1 MQFNHK
7 FLFVF
12 FVIIFT
18 HVQFA
23 FSQQNTDENNADN
36 HVITIFAIPE
46 VTPIEWDNP
55 SLLFKT
61 TIKCYLNAAL
71 RKHYYV
77 IGHVIARISSSKL
90 DSAYYVAMNGAVQSE
105 KVEYVMKKKVGLG
118 VLGST
123 IKGRIEPVDHIH
135 QGIELYAKRGKVA
148 YLKFKINEQ
157 AVDRIMEF
165 VHYYQQ
171 KNESGNAPC
180 EFYNG
185 ALWPR
190 YEKEG
195 AGCSAF
201 CLTLLDIANVLPA
214 EAKDEWIRSVN
225 IPMELIGGEFNDN
238 KKIKFGS
245 ILKTKSWYSGDGKEG
260 IDFVN
265 YTVYDPGLIFNWIN
279 NKLLQNDSVY
289 KPETE
294 GNKSGLV
301 VERRNVSFTDNVLL
315 QRKDTTFFPKFY
327 YEKLRRMAE
336 KNLSSTGN

>member
-1 MQFNHK
+1 MK
-7 FLFVF
+7 ITEKLLILLFVLLQF
-12 FVIIFT
+12 QVLVAQTDSINAGIDHELTVFV
-18 HVQFA
+18 
-23 FSQQNTDENNADN
+23 
-36 HVITIFAIPE
+36 IPE
-46 VTPIEWDNP
+46 VSPIEWDNP
-55 SLLFKT
+55 SVLFKT

-77 IGHVIARISSSKL
+77 IGHVIARISSPLL
-90 DSAYYVAMNGAVQSE
+90 DSVVFVAMNGAIQSE
-105 KVEYVMKKKVGLG
+105 KVEYVVKKKVGLG

-123 IKGRIEPVDHIH
+123 IKGRMEPNNHINEGL
-135 QGIELYAKRGKVA
+135 QLYGNRGKVA
-148 YLKFKINEQ
+148 YIKFKINEQ
-157 AVDRIMEF
+157 AVQRLMEF
-165 VHYYQQ
+165 VNYYQQ
-171 KNESGNAPC
+171 KNETGFAPC

-201 CLTLLDIANVLPA
+201 AVTLLDIANVLPA
-214 EAKDEWIRSVN
+214 EAKDEWVMSVN
-225 IPMELIGGEFNDN
+225 VPMELIGGEFNDN

-245 ILKTKSWYSGDGKEG
+245 ILRTKSWYTGDGKEG
-260 IDFVN
+260 VDFVN
-265 YTVYDPGLIFNWIN
+265 YSVYDPGLMFNWIN
-279 NKLLQNDSVY
+279 NKRLENDSVY

-294 GNKSGLV
+294 DNKSGLV